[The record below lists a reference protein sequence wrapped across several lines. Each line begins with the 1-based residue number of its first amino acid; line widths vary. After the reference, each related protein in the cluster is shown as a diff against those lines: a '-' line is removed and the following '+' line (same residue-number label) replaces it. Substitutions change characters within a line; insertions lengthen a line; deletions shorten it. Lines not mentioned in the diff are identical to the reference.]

1 MVFYFALIR
10 GIHHVHLSPYSLH
23 ELLEAYINFFGA
35 SLAGVALGSI
45 FVGWFLAKRALSG
58 IEDVRQT
65 AQSIAKGAFESRVP
79 VKGTGD
85 EVDQLAVAF
94 NGMLGQ
100 IEAVLYSMKEITDNI
115 AHDLRSPITR
125 MRGMAEVALA
135 SRRSV
140 EEYETVVG
148 RVVEEC
154 DRLLG
159 MINTMLDISEAE
171 AGVAKLNLER
181 FDIAQMVRDVCELF
195 EPIAEDKLIG
205 LHINIPD
212 SLFLSGDVRKLQR
225 VVANLLDNALKYTEA
240 HGTVRLSAEPNGTG
254 VTLRI
259 SDTGIGISER
269 DLPYVFDRFYRCDYS
284 RSEQGSGLGLSLAKA
299 FVSAH
304 GGSITVTSAI
314 GAGTEFIV
322 TLPERPFPGC

>member
-1 MVFYFALIR
+1 MA
-10 GIHHVHLSPYSLH
+10 
-23 ELLEAYINFFGA
+23 FG
-35 SLAGVALGSI
+35 SV
-45 FVGWFLAKRALSG
+45 FVGWFLARRALSG
-58 IEDVRQT
+58 VDDVRRT
-65 AQSIAKGAFESRVP
+65 AESIAKGAFESRVP

-100 IEAVLYSMKEITDNI
+100 IEAVLCSMKEITDNI

-135 SRRSV
+135 SRGSV

-171 AGVAKLNLER
+171 AGVAKLNMER
-181 FDIAQMVRDVCELF
+181 FDIAQMVRDVYELF
-195 EPIAEDKLIG
+195 QPVAEDRLID
-205 LHINIPD
+205 LHIDIPD

-225 VVANLLDNALKYTEA
+225 VVANLIDNALKYTEA
-240 HGTVRLSAEPNGTG
+240 HGTVRLSAESSGTG
-254 VTLRI
+254 VALRV

-269 DLPYVFDRFYRCDYS
+269 DLPHVFDRFYRCDCS

-304 GGSITVTSAI
+304 GGSISVTSTA
-314 GAGTEFIV
+314 GAGTEFVV
-322 TLPERPFPGC
+322 TLPHHPFPGR